1 MFPSHLKGG
10 VLQLRYMI
18 LEPNHLDQIRAFL
31 QISEVATARATGME
45 KTRMKRVWLGFVGL
59 VALGLATPAL
69 AADLPAK
76 VYTKAPAVVPVIYNW
91 GGFYIGA
98 NAGYGWS
105 NRCIDVTA
113 INGVGF
119 ADAEGCRSSGGGV
132 VGGQVGY
139 RWQASNWVFGLE
151 AQGDWANL
159 RNSRQSLFFT
169 NVLGVPD
176 TWTTKTNS
184 LGLFTGQVGYAWN
197 NVLWY
202 VKGGAAVANQ
212 NWTLFDGT
220 TGVGVVQ
227 ANRTRW
233 GGTVGTGIEYGF
245 TPNWSVALEYD
256 YLWRVS
262 NSKTYVIP
270 AGVLTAVGVG
280 GVTAITANTRADVN
294 MITARINYHFN
305 AFGGGY

>member
-1 MFPSHLKGG
+1 MKK
-10 VLQLRYMI
+10 I
-18 LEPNHLDQIRAFL
+18 L
-31 QISEVATARATGME
+31 
-45 KTRMKRVWLGFVGL
+45 VG
-59 VALGLATPAL
+59 ALGLLAIATAPAV

-76 VYTKAPAVVPVIYNW
+76 VYTKAPAVVPVPIYNW

-105 NRCIDVTA
+105 RRCIDVTA
-113 INGVGF
+113 INGVGVV
-119 ADAEGCRSSGGGV
+119 DAEGCRSSGGGV
-132 VGGQVGY
+132 VGGQIGY
-139 RWQASNWVFGLE
+139 RWQFTNWVFGLE

-169 NVLGVPD
+169 NPVTGVPD
-176 TWTTKTNS
+176 TWTTKTNA

-220 TGVGVVQ
+220 TGVGIVT

-245 TPNWSVALEYD
+245 APNWSVALEYD

-262 NSKTYVIP
+262 NSNTY
-270 AGVLTAVGVG
+270 LTAGNFAAPVFGP
-280 GVTAITANTRADVN
+280 VTSFTANTRADVN
-294 MITARINYHFN
+294 LVTVRVNYHF
-305 AFGGGY
+305 GGPIVAKY

>member
-1 MFPSHLKGG
+1 MKK
-10 VLQLRYMI
+10 VL
-18 LEPNHLDQIRAFL
+18 
-31 QISEVATARATGME
+31 
-45 KTRMKRVWLGFVGL
+45 LGFVGL
-59 VALGLATPAL
+59 AALGLAAPAS
-69 AADLPAK
+69 AADLPART
-76 VYTKAPAVVPVIYNW
+76 YTKAPPPMVAPIYNW

-113 INGVGF
+113 INGLGF
-119 ADAEGCRSSGGGV
+119 VDAEGCRSSGGGV
-132 VGGQVGY
+132 IGGQIGY

-159 RNSRQSLFFT
+159 RNSNQSLFFT
-169 NVLGVPD
+169 NAFGLPD
-176 TWTTKTNS
+176 TWTTKTTAF
-184 LGLFTGQVGYAWN
+184 GLFTGQVGYAWN

-212 NWTLFDGT
+212 NWTLDSIAQT
-220 TGVGVVQ
+220 
-227 ANRTRW
+227 NRTRW

-262 NSKTYVIP
+262 NSNNYIIP
-270 AGVLTAVGVG
+270 AGVLVGPAG
-280 GVTAITANTRADVN
+280 GVTAFTANTRSDAN

-305 AFGGGY
+305 AFGGGYGGY

>member
-1 MFPSHLKGG
+1 MKK
-10 VLQLRYMI
+10 
-18 LEPNHLDQIRAFL
+18 FL
-31 QISEVATARATGME
+31 LAA
-45 KTRMKRVWLGFVGL
+45 VGL
-59 VALGLATPAL
+59 VALGMAAPAS

-76 VYTKAPAVVPVIYNW
+76 VYTKAPAVVPIPIYDW
-91 GGFYIGA
+91 SGFYIGG

-119 ADAEGCRSSGGGV
+119 VDAEGCRSSGGGV
-132 VGGQVGY
+132 VGGQIGY
-139 RWQASNWVFGLE
+139 RWQVTNWVFGLE

-159 RNSRQSLFFT
+159 RNSNRSLFFT
-169 NVLGVPD
+169 SPVTGLAD

-212 NWTLFDGT
+212 NWTLFDST
-220 TGVGVVQ
+220 TSVGIVT

-245 TPNWSVALEYD
+245 APNWSVALEYD

-262 NSKTYVIP
+262 DSNNYVIP
-270 AGVLTAVGVG
+270 AGVLNAVGVG
-280 GVTAITANTRADVN
+280 GVTAITANTRADLN
-294 MITARINYHFN
+294 MITARINYR
-305 AFGGGY
+305 FGWGSAPVVSRY